1 MLMDHLLYDPSPPEI
16 SQAPTRHKGSEIPAP
31 NVAAPAVRHAHEQ
44 RIRERAYFI
53 WKNEGCPE
61 GRHELH
67 WWLAS
72 CDIDRE
78 DTGVARPSRRRSPWF
93 FDDPH

>member
-1 MLMDHLLYDPSPPEI
+1 MDHLLDDPSPSEI
-16 SQAPTRHKGSEIPAP
+16 SQAPTRLKLPEFPAAK
-31 NVAAPAVRHAHEQ
+31 VAAPAMRHAHEQ
-44 RIRERAYFI
+44 RVRERAYYI

-67 WWLAS
+67 WWLAC
-72 CDIDRE
+72 CDIERE
-78 DTGVARPSRRRSPWF
+78 DTRIARPSRPRSPRF